1 MSLKLRLVAGVLEPR
16 DQLESASLAEWR
28 VDLQLGINELNRHF
42 IYGIPNDVVR
52 ELAGHPAHNIED
64 FLRRHQAVIT
74 PPLND
79 EHAE

>member
-16 DQLESASLAEWR
+16 DQLASAGLAG
-28 VDLQLGINELNRHF
+28 VDLELGIDELSRHS
-42 IYGIPNDVVR
+42 IYSIPNDSVR

-74 PPLND
+74 PR
-79 EHAE
+79 